1 MKNMTY
7 EDGYKELEQIVMQ
20 LQQENI
26 DIDKSIE
33 LFKRGIQ
40 LQKHCESI
48 LNMAEDSVVKILNDE
63 NQLDVF
69 SHDKEK

>member
-1 MKNMTY
+1 MNNMTY
-7 EDGYKELEQIVMQ
+7 EDSYKELEQIVIQ

-33 LFKRGIQ
+33 LFKRGIK

-48 LNMAEDSVVKILNDE
+48 LNIAEDSIVKILNDE